1 MTKIIDCIPF
11 YQNNT
16 LFEIRIKT
24 LENIVDCFIVC
35 EATKT
40 HNGEDKKLNFQLEK
54 FLKITNKIKYIV
66 IDDMPDKFS
75 TEYKKFP
82 LYNFQVDKLL
92 DAIKDFD
99 NDDIIIFSDEDEI
112 PRPEKINL
120 FDSGKFK
127 YGIFLQNLYY
137 YRFNILNT
145 TEYNGTRWPG
155 SRISKKKNIN
165 SFSQFRA
172 LKTKNAYPSFWKFW
186 KETSIQ
192 LIENGGWHFSYLM
205 SNQNI
210 AKKINDSE
218 HQEFNKK
225 EFRSTIEI
233 ANRIKNL
240 IDPFERGYILKK
252 VNIDNTYPKEIFNNL
267 EKYNQ
272 WILE

>member
-1 MTKIIDCIPF
+1 M
-11 YQNNT
+11 
-16 LFEIRIKT
+16 
-24 LENIVDCFIVC
+24 
-35 EATKT
+35 
-40 HNGEDKKLNFQLEK
+40 
-54 FLKITNKIKYIV
+54 
-66 IDDMPDKFS
+66 
-75 TEYKKFP
+75 
-82 LYNFQVDKLL
+82 
-92 DAIKDFD
+92 
-99 NDDIIIFSDEDEI
+99 
-112 PRPEKINL
+112 
-120 FDSGKFK
+120 
-127 YGIFLQNLYY
+127 
-137 YRFNILNT
+137 
-145 TEYNGTRWPG
+145 
-155 SRISKKKNIN
+155 
-165 SFSQFRA
+165 
-172 LKTKNAYPSFWKFW
+172 KTKNAYPSFWKFW

-225 EFRSTIEI
+225 EFKSTIEI